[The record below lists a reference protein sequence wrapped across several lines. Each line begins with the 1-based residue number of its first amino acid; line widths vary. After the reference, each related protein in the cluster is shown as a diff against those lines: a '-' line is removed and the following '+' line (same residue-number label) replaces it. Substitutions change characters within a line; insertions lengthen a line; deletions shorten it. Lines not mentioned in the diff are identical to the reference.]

1 MNGNRPV
8 TQARIAIVG
17 AGAVGGYLGAYL
29 ARAGV
34 DVVLIDSWPA
44 HVEAIRAGGLR
55 IDAMEPDGCFVTPA
69 RALHICDVPQLGR
82 EAPFDVALICVKSYD
97 TDWATMLILPYL
109 APDGC
114 VVSVQNSINEERIAA
129 IAGWS
134 RTLGCCVNVLA
145 AELVAPGHVVRN
157 SLRGDNRKIGLAI
170 GEPHGRVTR
179 RAETLAELFAG
190 ADTTRVTTNLWG
202 ERWSKLTINAMRN
215 GVCAMTGMTSRERDG
230 DPRGLS
236 LSIRLGSQ
244 SVRVGQAQGLV
255 VEEVAGLD
263 LETLGR
269 AEHDSAAMATV
280 TRQILDVLHTRSD
293 AQRPSMAQDIAK
305 GRRTETEA
313 INGLVARRG
322 AEIGVEATLHARV
335 NALVTRVERGELRAS
350 PDLLEGL
357 ED

>member
-269 AEHDSAAMATV
+269 AEHGDRRRNNAVAVEQGGADEDHDNGGPEAKSSTCC
-280 TRQILDVLHTRSD
+280 TRARTRSVPRWRRISRK
-293 AQRPSMAQDIAK
+293 AAAPRP
-305 GRRTETEA
+305 RRST
-313 INGLVARRG
+313 GWWRG
-322 AEIGVEATLHARV
+322 AARKS
-335 NALVTRVERGELRAS
+335 AWRRRCTRG
-350 PDLLEGL
+350 
-357 ED
+357 